1 VDETVEG
8 WVGGLGIGV
17 ACTDWSELRRV
28 PDKAWRLPNTYI
40 VGYWGRIFANGEEQ
54 ETSWRSDTLQPGARV
69 GLMVLDGGLIV
80 FVNGEVVVRA
90 DGLLGSPRGP
100 FYPVVDVFAATR
112 MITLNKNCRP
122 PVPLSKVDAPEARSE
137 RSWSGAS
144 HSPPLHGYGGVS
156 SCPTAV
162 SRDGDFH
169 EK

>member
-1 VDETVEG
+1 MFFFLHPNPV
-8 WVGGLGIGV
+8 IV
-17 ACTDWSELRRV
+17 ASTCE
-28 PDKAWRLPNTYI
+28 AWRLPNTYI

-112 MITLNKNCRP
+112 MITLNKNCRHREHE
-122 PVPLSKVDAPEARSE
+122 VSKMR
-137 RSWSGAS
+137 
-144 HSPPLHGYGGVS
+144 GGRLEN
-156 SCPTAV
+156 
-162 SRDGDFH
+162 RDKFSDVECDGTQ
-169 EK
+169 